1 RGGTPPRV
9 LDGAKLP
16 RPTYPVPP
24 RAVEALRRITTPE
37 AGTYLVKY
45 GERKHMADLYEQG
58 WLMIK
63 PASSYRD
70 PSLNTAVRDDEL
82 TVSGI
87 GLRSSF
93 RIGILDQSTG
103 EQIFEAPPLSNVVCT
118 STSIKNY
125 FVYCLS
131 STLDIRLFD
140 DFGYDACVILTDP
153 ADF

>member
-1 RGGTPPRV
+1 
-9 LDGAKLP
+9 
-16 RPTYPVPP
+16 
-24 RAVEALRRITTPE
+24 
-37 AGTYLVKY
+37 
-45 GERKHMADLYEQG
+45 
-58 WLMIK
+58 
-63 PASSYRD
+63 
-70 PSLNTAVRDDEL
+70 NTAVRDDEL

-153 ADF
+153 ADFICRVQHAVDHHCRGWITDHQNVKYIDPYNWKH